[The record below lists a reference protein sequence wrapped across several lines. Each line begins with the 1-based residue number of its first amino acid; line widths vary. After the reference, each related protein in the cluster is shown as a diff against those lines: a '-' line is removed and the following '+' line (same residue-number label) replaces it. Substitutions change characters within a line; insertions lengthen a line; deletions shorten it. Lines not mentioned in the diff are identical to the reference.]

1 MAERRQVRI
10 NGYPIDLAKNETITY
25 PSKVTPRPAESGSDF
40 VDNIKNDPVQ
50 VELECLVSDTPIGK
64 IATDETRS
72 SLSDGALPSEDA
84 HARLLAVRAA
94 KQPIVVETTRGTFHN
109 MAMVNL
115 SEPSNSTTTGGLT
128 FTVSFTQIVVK
139 SNRRSRVRVATQM
152 PNGVVNFGLSLDRL
166 TDGKKF
172 LWRKGKPPGTS
183 PATIPPGEI
192 VGTEVLTNERGVTRH
207 ANGKAL
213 TEKEKADFQKDLLRD
228 AQLSELRQI
237 DDRLIGNPRSK
248 LVNATTAR
256 TTDNFHR
263 FQDEKVANPG
273 KAVDPHLFGLAG
285 KPEAFDP
292 NDQKQVSEEVARN
305 RDVGIGSPPM

>member
-50 VELECLVSDTPIGK
+50 IELECLVSDTPIGR

-72 SLSDGALPSEDA
+72 SLGDGALPSEDA
-84 HARLLAVRAA
+84 HARLMAVRAA
-94 KQPIVVETTRGTFHN
+94 KQPIVVETTRGTFQN
-109 MAMVNL
+109 MVMVNL

-128 FTVSFTQIVVK
+128 FTVSLTQIVVK
-139 SNRRSRVRVATQM
+139 SNRRSRVRVATNL
-152 PNGVVNFGLSLDRL
+152 PNGVVNFGLSLDKL
-166 TDGKKF
+166 TDGKRF

-183 PATIPPGEI
+183 PATEPPGEI
-192 VGTEVLTNERGVTRH
+192 VGTEVLTSERGVTRH
-207 ANGKAL
+207 LNGKAL
-213 TEKEKADFQKDLLRD
+213 TEKEKADFSKDLLRD
-228 AQLSELRQI
+228 AQLSELRNL
-237 DDRLIGNPRSK
+237 DRLANDPKSK
-248 LVNATTAR
+248 LADASAAR

-263 FQDEKVANPG
+263 FQDAKVANPG
-273 KAVDPHLFGLAG
+273 KAVDPHLFGLSG

-292 NDQKQVSEEVARN
+292 NDQQQVNDEAARN
-305 RDVGIGSPPM
+305 RGLGSGTPPM